1 MSGHSHAANIAGK
14 KSKSDAARAKV
25 FTKLGREISVVVKE
39 GGGDPVSNQRLR
51 DVIAKCRAAN
61 MPGDNIQRSIKKAAG
76 EMGGVDYAQIT
87 YEGYAPGGVAVI
99 VNALTENRNRTVS
112 DVRHAFDKNGGSL
125 GATGCVGYMF
135 DKKGVIVIARKGM
148 DEDEFMMTALDA
160 GAGDINTDG
169 EYFEVLTDPAD
180 FSAVREALEKQ
191 GFEFASAEVT
201 YLPQNYVEVT
211 DEENLIKIKKM
222 IAMLEDLDDVQKF
235 TTTRTSTRTTGKN
248 RNYI

>member
-14 KSKSDAARAKV
+14 KSKSDAAKAKV

-39 GGGDPVSNQRLR
+39 GGSDPLSNQKLR

-61 MPGDNIQRSIKKAAG
+61 MPSDNIQRSIKKAAG
-76 EMGGVDYAQIT
+76 ELGGVDYISIA

-99 VNALTENRNRTVS
+99 ANALTENRNRTVS

-125 GATGCVGYMF
+125 GATGCVSYMF

-148 DEDEFMMTALDA
+148 DEDEFMMVALEA
-160 GAGDINTDG
+160 GAGDVSADD

-180 FSAVREALEKQ
+180 FSAVREELEKQ
-191 GFEFASAEVT
+191 GFEFVSAEVT
-201 YLPQNYVEVT
+201 YLPQNYVDVT
-211 DEENLIKIKKM
+211 DEETLLKIKKM
-222 IAMLEDLDDVQKF
+222 IAMLEDLDDVQEVYH
-235 TTTRTSTRTTGKN
+235 N
-248 RNYI
+248 ADIDEDEEE